1 MSFDEIV
8 RWCAAGWSVCASTP
22 EELEEA
28 KSPQLLPPKHSFS
41 VVRAIELRG
50 HREGGQGGDRL
61 LLLRNPW
68 GDVEMKG
75 ELRTP
80 VLLYSLARLLPLSL
94 PTALTTLTT
103 PTTPTTPTIPTPT
116 TLYTPTT
123 PTSPTTSILPLRR
136 AVVGRF

>member
-1 MSFDEIV
+1 MLISTYLLGDTSYAALQSGQCCHALADLTGAPTLHLEARRVSFDEIV

-28 KSPQLLPPKHSFS
+28 KSPPLLPPKHSFA

-50 HREGGQGGDRL
+50 HREGERCGDRL

-80 VLLYSLARLLPLSL
+80 VYYF
-94 PTALTTLTT
+94 T
-103 PTTPTTPTIPTPT
+103 P
-116 TLYTPTT
+116 
-123 PTSPTTSILPLRR
+123 
-136 AVVGRF
+136 